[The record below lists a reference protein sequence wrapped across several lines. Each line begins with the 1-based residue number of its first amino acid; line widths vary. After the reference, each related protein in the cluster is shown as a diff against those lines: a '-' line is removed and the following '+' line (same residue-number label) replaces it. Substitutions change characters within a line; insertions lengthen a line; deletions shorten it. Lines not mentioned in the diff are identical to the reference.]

1 MKNAYEM
8 PWFITTAIMGAGFLY
23 LFNLMA
29 KCTVVLGVAVASI
42 ASKLSL
48 VIPVVVF
55 LIIDPDDIITGLKAL
70 ALALALAAIVLSS
83 LGNDSKHL
91 SHSKWAFILP
101 VIIFT
106 GSGAIDLVFAWFS
119 GPEFIPS
126 TKYAMAFT
134 SIPFTVAF
142 ILGAGIWFFQNGFSK
157 IPAKKDLLAGLLLG
171 VVNFGSLFFLLG
183 AYGIP
188 GIDKSVIIPVV
199 NIGVVLFSTLSAVAI
214 YKDRPSKVAW
224 SGLAIG
230 CLSIIILMIA

>member
-1 MKNAYEM
+1 MMKSAYEM

-29 KCTVVLGVAVASI
+29 KCTAVLGVAVASI

-48 VIPVVVF
+48 VLPVVVF
-55 LIIDPDDIITGLKAL
+55 LIIDPNDIITGLKAL
-70 ALALALAAIVLSS
+70 ALVLALVAIVLSS

-126 TKYAMAFT
+126 TEYAMAFT
-134 SIPFTVAF
+134 SVPFTVAF
-142 ILGAGIWFFQNGFSK
+142 ILGAGIWLSQNGFYNKLSK
-157 IPAKKDLLAGLLLG
+157 SQPRRIRPIVRQARTYPTRPQ
-171 VVNFGSLFFLLG
+171 LF
-183 AYGIP
+183 P
-188 GIDKSVIIPVV
+188 
-199 NIGVVLFSTLSAVAI
+199 LS
-214 YKDRPSKVAW
+214 RRSE
-224 SGLAIG
+224 
-230 CLSIIILMIA
+230 CLDPQVHS